1 MVWKNG
7 AWIEPYPPF
16 NQKIQVVQT
25 NVHNTEFRLN
35 DEKLRVIGYEISHHA
50 RELPQILIK
59 LSGMTQ
65 IDITEIEGEFY
76 LEYKGMR
83 FKRIE

>member
-7 AWIEPYPPF
+7 AWIEPCPPF
-16 NQKIQVVQT
+16 NQKIQVTQT
-25 NVHNTEFRLN
+25 SACNTEFRLN
-35 DEKLRVIGYEISHHA
+35 DEKLRVQGYEITHYA
-50 RELPQILIK
+50 RDLPQILIK

-65 IDITEIEGEFY
+65 LDITEIEGEFY